1 MHVLSRLL
9 VCCFIKSI
17 ALKLTTSACRV
28 QEWVFEASITFIKC
42 LGGAP
47 GGEGVLVTCSDGN
60 VFDIFLDNPFP
71 VSLWQH
77 DVLVQSADLS
87 ADKDALALVDQNA
100 QLVVVDLSRSQVSFC
115 ISLRACLII
124 YQRTCCCRVLLC
136 AVLCTGSR
144 HSPVDSF
151 VPLTHGRPLAGAL

>member
-1 MHVLSRLL
+1 MSVRTDLHVSCLSQHYCWLATELISSGPHLCINAR
-9 VCCFIKSI
+9 VEQAARVCFIKSI

-28 QEWVFEASITFIKC
+28 QEWVFEASITFTKC

-100 QLVVVDLSRSQVSFC
+100 QLVVVDLSRSQVRCC
-115 ISLRACLII
+115 ISLHA
-124 YQRTCCCRVLLC
+124 
-136 AVLCTGSR
+136 
-144 HSPVDSF
+144 
-151 VPLTHGRPLAGAL
+151 